1 MIRSVLS
8 SVILSA
14 FVERYII
21 KQKCS
26 VNRIIIVP
34 ILEVSVF
41 RVANSAYY
49 LLFRCL

>member
-14 FVERYII
+14 FVGRYII
-21 KQKCS
+21 KQNCS
-26 VNRIIIVP
+26 VNRVIIVP
-34 ILEVSVF
+34 ILEVSIL

-49 LLFRCL
+49 LLFHCL